1 MININHSNI
10 KDFILDS
17 ISEGVIAVNKDFKIV
32 YFNSAAEKITGYLR
46 SEVNGKFCKYVIK
59 PGECAKNC
67 PIALA
72 LKSNKTITDFNYE
85 LYKKS
90 GIKIDIVLNS
100 SILYDSFNNPLGGIL
115 TFRELSEA
123 ERLHQSLIKDSDYY
137 GIIGKSN
144 QMTEIY
150 ELLSEI
156 TDSDAPVFITG
167 ESGTGKEMVANAIQI
182 TSKRKNKP
190 YIKINCAVFPPNLL
204 AAELFGHVKGAFTD
218 AIKDRPIRF
227 EIADGG
233 TIFLD
238 EIGEIPVQTQL
249 QLLRVLQEGTFER
262 IGESLTR
269 KVNVRVIAATNKNIK
284 TALNNGTLRED
295 LFYRLNVI
303 PVHLPPLRERKSD
316 IVPLINHFLT
326 KFSLLYNKQ
335 ISELTDQAA
344 DILINYQYP
353 GNVRELENIIEFA
366 FVRTA
371 ANSPIDINKL
381 PPFVKINNKTE
392 PIKEEKEYNE
402 YSKKIAKDVLLN
414 SLAKNKWNKNL
425 TAEELNI
432 SRTTLWRLMHKYG
445 LIK

>member
-1 MININHSNI
+1 MINLNNLNLR
-10 KDFILDS
+10 DFILDS

-32 YFNSAAEKITGYLR
+32 YINSAAERITGYLR
-46 SEVNGKFCKYVIK
+46 DEVIGKFCKYVIK

-72 LKSNKTITDFNYE
+72 LKSKKNISDFNYE
-85 LYKKS
+85 LYNKS
-90 GIKIDIVLNS
+90 GNKNNIVLNS
-100 SILYDSFNNPLGGIL
+100 SILYDSDNVPIGGIL
-115 TFRELSEA
+115 TFRELTET
-123 ERLHQSLIKDSDYY
+123 EKLRISLMKDSDFY

-144 QMTEIY
+144 RMTEIY
-150 ELLSEI
+150 ELISEI
-156 TDSDAPVFITG
+156 SESDAPVFITG
-167 ESGTGKEMVANAIQI
+167 ESGTGKEMVANAIQAI
-182 TSKRKNKP
+182 SRRKNKP

-218 AIKDRPIRF
+218 AIKDRPGRF

-284 TALNNGTLRED
+284 EALNSGTLRED

-303 PVHLPPLRERKSD
+303 PIHLPPLRERKSD
-316 IVPLINHFLT
+316 ITNLISHFLK
-326 KFSLLYNKQ
+326 KFSLVYDKNIME
-335 ISELTDQAA
+335 ISDNAL
-344 DILINYQYP
+344 DILMKYNYP
-353 GNVRELENIIEFA
+353 GNVRELENIIEYA
-366 FVRTA
+366 FVRTSQ
-371 ANSPIDINKL
+371 NSPIDLNKL
-381 PPFVKINNKTE
+381 PPFVKENTDIKE
-392 PIKEEKEYNE
+392 KEEKTSIEKGKK
-402 YSKKIAKDVLLN
+402 YSKDEILN

-425 TAEELNI
+425 TADELNI

-445 LIK
+445 LIR

>member
-1 MININHSNI
+1 MINLNNTNL

-32 YFNSAAEKITGYLR
+32 YFNAAAERITGYLR
-46 SEVNGKFCKYVIK
+46 NEVNGKFCKYVIK

-72 LKSNKTITDFNYE
+72 LKSKKTITDFNYE
-85 LYKKS
+85 LFNKS
-90 GIKIDIVLNS
+90 GLKNDIVLNS
-100 SILYDSFNNPLGGIL
+100 SILYDSNNDPIGGIL
-115 TFRELSEA
+115 TFRELSEV
-123 ERLHQSLIKDSDYY
+123 ERLRFNLMKDSDFY
-137 GIIGKSN
+137 GIIGKSS

-150 ELLSEI
+150 ELLNEISE
-156 TDSDAPVFITG
+156 SDAPVFITG
-167 ESGTGKEMVANAIQI
+167 ESGTGKEMVANAIQSI
-182 TSKRKNKP
+182 SRRKNKP

-218 AIKDRPIRF
+218 AIKDRPGRF

-284 TALNNGTLRED
+284 LALDTATLRED

-303 PVHLPPLRERKSD
+303 PIHLPPLRERKSD
-316 IVPLINHFLT
+316 IIPLINHFLK
-326 KFSLLYNKQ
+326 KFSLIYNKN
-335 ISELTDQAA
+335 IFELSDQTV

-353 GNVRELENIIEFA
+353 GNVRELENIIEYA

-371 ANSPIDINKL
+371 QNVAIEINKL
-381 PPFVKINNKTE
+381 PSFVR
-392 PIKEEKEYNE
+392 EKENNTAKEIIKSNE
-402 YSKKIAKDVLLN
+402 YGKKFTRDEILN
-414 SLAKNKWNKNL
+414 VLAKNKWNKNL
-425 TAEELNI
+425 TADELNV

-445 LIK
+445 LIR

>member
-1 MININHSNI
+1 MINLNNVNL

-32 YFNSAAEKITGYLR
+32 YINSAAERITGYLR
-46 SEVNGKFCKYVIK
+46 DEVIGKFCKYVIK

-72 LKSNKTITDFNYE
+72 LKSKKNISDFNYE
-85 LYKKS
+85 LYNKS
-90 GIKIDIVLNS
+90 GNKNNIVLNS
-100 SILYDSFNNPLGGIL
+100 SILYDSDNVPIGGIL
-115 TFRELSEA
+115 TFRELTET
-123 ERLHQSLIKDSDYY
+123 EKLRISLMKDSDFY

-144 QMTEIY
+144 RMTEIY
-150 ELLSEI
+150 ELISEI
-156 TDSDAPVFITG
+156 SESDAPVFITG
-167 ESGTGKEMVANAIQI
+167 ESGTGKEMVANAIQAI
-182 TSKRKNKP
+182 SRRKNKP

-218 AIKDRPIRF
+218 AIKDRPGRF

-284 TALNNGTLRED
+284 EALNSGTLRED

-303 PVHLPPLRERKSD
+303 PIHLPPLRERKSD
-316 IVPLINHFLT
+316 ITNLISHFLK
-326 KFSLLYNKQ
+326 KFSLVYDKNIME
-335 ISELTDQAA
+335 ISDNAL
-344 DILINYQYP
+344 DILMKYNYP
-353 GNVRELENIIEFA
+353 GNVRELENIIEYA
-366 FVRTA
+366 FVRTSQ
-371 ANSPIDINKL
+371 NSQIDLNKL
-381 PPFVKINNKTE
+381 PPFVKENTGTNE
-392 PIKEEKEYNE
+392 KEEKTSIEKGKK
-402 YSKKIAKDVLLN
+402 YSKDEILN

-425 TAEELNI
+425 TADELNI

-445 LIK
+445 LIR